1 MRSDTDAPRLMISA
15 GEASGDHHAARF
27 VEALRRR
34 GHAPEL
40 VGMGGPHLQAA
51 GMELVVDCRK
61 LAIIGIV
68 EVLIHWNRIMRE
80 LEKLRARL
88 RRDRPDLLILVDY
101 PEFNLKLAETAREVG
116 VPVLFYVSP
125 QVWAWRPHR
134 VRRIG
139 RLVDMM
145 AVLFPFES
153 AFYERAGIPV
163 RYVGHPL
170 VDEIHPTMPADEAR
184 RQFGIGNDRPVV
196 GLMPGSREG
205 EIERL
210 LPLMLDA
217 AAELQRG
224 REPIRFVLPL
234 AGTLE
239 ADSVRPHLE
248 RSDVDVRLIEGGKA
262 YDVVPL
268 CDAVITASGTATLEI
283 ALMGVPM
290 TVIYRV
296 QWLTWQIM
304 RRLITIEDIALV
316 NIVAERRVVREFVQ
330 DAARPKVIAAE
341 TARILDDSDYRD
353 RMIADLAEVGTRMGD
368 GKGPDRMAALI
379 EEMLG
384 LETAGSVENRGW
396 KITNEHG

>member
-1 MRSDTDAPRLMISA
+1 MPSDTDAPRLMIAA

-68 EVLIHWNRIMRE
+68 EVLIHWKRIMRE

-170 VDEIHPTMPADEAR
+170 VDEIHPSMPAAEAR
-184 RQFGIGNDRPVV
+184 
-196 GLMPGSREG
+196 L
-205 EIERL
+205 
-210 LPLMLDA
+210 A
-217 AAELQRG
+217 RG
-224 REPIRFVLPL
+224 RDRAPAADH
-234 AGTLE
+234 AGGRRR
-239 ADSVRPHLE
+239 AAVRPRTHP
-248 RSDVDVRLIEGGKA
+248 VRFAPG
-262 YDVVPL
+262 
-268 CDAVITASGTATLEI
+268 
-283 ALMGVPM
+283 
-290 TVIYRV
+290 RH
-296 QWLTWQIM
+296 
-304 RRLITIEDIALV
+304 
-316 NIVAERRVVREFVQ
+316 
-330 DAARPKVIAAE
+330 
-341 TARILDDSDYRD
+341 
-353 RMIADLAEVGTRMGD
+353 
-368 GKGPDRMAALI
+368 
-379 EEMLG
+379 
-384 LETAGSVENRGW
+384 AGIR
-396 KITNEHG
+396 HR